1 MSVALYDKALVE
13 KLNKWSKDTN
23 LTITGPNETKRL
35 FQVVTDTTNDSPIK
49 LPLISITRKGGFEI
63 LSTEK
68 RPLTFDGLDLEANE
82 NKSMQLNAVP
92 IRIEYQLDVYTRY
105 LEEADQYIRNL
116 VFNIINYP
124 KLQVILPYMNK
135 NYVHDANIRLTSE
148 ISDNSDIPERLI
160 SGQFTRWSIPL
171 FIDDAYLWDIRV
183 RDNYKI
189 DIKNMGIDYEIDI
202 SKEKSL

>member
-1 MSVALYDKALVE
+1 MSIALYDKALVE
-13 KLNKWSKDTN
+13 KLNRWSKDTN
-23 LTITGPNETKRL
+23 LTITGPSETKRL

-49 LPLISITRKGGFEI
+49 LPLISLTRKGGFEI

-68 RPLTFDGLDLEANE
+68 RPLTFDGLDLEANK
-82 NKSMQLNAVP
+82 NKSMQLNAIP

-124 KLQVILPYMNK
+124 KLQVILPYMSK

-189 DIKNMGIDYEIDI
+189 DIENMGIDYEIDI
-202 SKEKSL
+202 DKEKSF